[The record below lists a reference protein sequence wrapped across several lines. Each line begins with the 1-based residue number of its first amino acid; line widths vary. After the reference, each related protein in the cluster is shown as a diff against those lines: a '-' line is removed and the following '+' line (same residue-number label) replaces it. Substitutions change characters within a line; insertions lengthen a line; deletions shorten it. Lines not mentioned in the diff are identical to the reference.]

1 MYNQFHGLL
10 FRPTDTPYMIKCMES
25 PTNGHDET
33 ALDRLGKS
41 KTILSGTLCRP
52 RKRFFHQGKLHIY
65 HLFKYGECALILKG
79 RTRWVR
85 RIMVVVVWLLL
96 AKMAASRPAPCSWPR
111 AQNSKN
117 IFNYIVQNNLAC
129 FNATVQR
136 YFLSPAFLI
145 IPTYLGR

>member
-1 MYNQFHGLL
+1 MGTTKLHF
-10 FRPTDTPYMIKCMES
+10 
-25 PTNGHDET
+25 
-33 ALDRLGKS
+33 DRLGKS
-41 KTILSGTLCRP
+41 KTIPSGTLCRP
-52 RKRFFHQGKLHIY
+52 QIIKTRFFNSQHFFHQGKLHIY
-65 HLFKYGECALILKG
+65 HLFKYGECALILIG

-85 RIMVVVVWLLL
+85 QIMVVVVVVVWLLL

-136 YFLSPAFLI
+136 YFISPAISHHSNL
-145 IPTYLGR
+145 PGPLTNGLKYL